1 MMKRKQQKK
10 LDISK
15 KERKN
20 ERESK
25 KRLIDFR
32 KKG

>member
-32 KKG
+32 K